1 MNNYTN
7 ELYHHGILGQKWG
20 VRRYQNPDGSLTP
33 EGRKRYLKSDGSLT
47 EEGKKYFS
55 KKPSRAM
62 KKAYKERITDSI
74 SNYVESDASRTIS
87 KEIGKRESEQD
98 DEYYEHEDEFYTKK
112 GGTDRY
118 WELNKEIEQ
127 LRKKDNAMLDEQI
140 VKDLLKTYSAE
151 EIRWLDKNTVMMG
164 RRASMSVLNKYE
176 KQAKKASKVSSP

>member
-1 MNNYTN
+1 MNNYN
-7 ELYHHGILGQKWG
+7 DELYHHGILGQKWG

-62 KKAYKERITDSI
+62 KKAYKERINDSLN
-74 SNYVESDASRTIS
+74 NYYESEAFDHFR
-87 KEIGKRESEQD
+87 KEIGKRESEQE

-118 WELNKEIEQ
+118 WELDKEISQ
-127 LRKKDNAMLDEQI
+127 LKKKENAFEDEQI

-164 RRASMSVLNKYE
+164 RGVSMSVLNKYE